1 VLDNKLRTGK
11 HNRKENSQSLPE
23 RREDIQCIKLFDIR
37 SYIIRKYR
45 KNINK
50 MYLKYCHN
58 NVIDNIIKYTG
69 SVNKHMICL
78 SIHNKYQSF
87 MYNMG

>member
-1 VLDNKLRTGK
+1 
-11 HNRKENSQSLPE
+11 
-23 RREDIQCIKLFDIR
+23 
-37 SYIIRKYR
+37 
-45 KNINK
+45 

-87 MYNMG
+87 MYNMGK